1 MINRIQK
8 NPKLYCYVLSE
19 RNPEKN
25 KTQKYDILS
34 QIVIDVTTR
43 TRKHSHTHRAN
54 DKTESKSRPILW
66 TGKENEEKK
75 YIKNQ
80 KSREKHS
87 K

>member
-1 MINRIQK
+1 MINMQQITRK
-8 NPKLYCYVLSE
+8 NPKLYHYVLSE

-25 KTQKYDILS
+25 KSQKYDILS

-43 TRKHSHTHRAN
+43 TRRHTHIERMT
-54 DKTESKSRPILW
+54 TERKSRPILW
-66 TGKENEEKK
+66 TGKENKEK

-80 KSREKHS
+80 TSREKHS